1 MKNSDW
7 KTVDVP
13 THPRKNGRWVAVVAH
28 IRKNKTGEIRK
39 SDQPSILDDDE
50 DSPSTFIWRE
60 GAFSCGDNRRS
71 FFETEAERAE
81 LVDDDEYVE
90 DSEYSVNLENP
101 VTGEIYYREFE
112 QNP

>member
-13 THPRKNGRWVAVVAH
+13 THPRKKGRWVEVVAH
-28 IRKNKTGEIRK
+28 IRKNETGEIRK
-39 SDQPSILDDDE
+39 SDQPSTLDNDE
-50 DSPSTFIWRE
+50 ESPCTFIWRE

-71 FFETEAERAE
+71 FFETEAEGAE
-81 LVDDDEYVE
+81 SVDDDEYVE

-112 QNP
+112 